1 METIP
6 SHRMINL
13 GFTHQEFEPGVH
25 ICQIISND
33 EEREDALLQYVLSGL
48 QTEERVACFSEKV
61 EEKAISQFL
70 ELYGINYAKLKEEGA
85 ISLAKPEEVYFEQD
99 RFDPERMLTLLT
111 HFHDES
117 KKLNYSAAREIGEMT
132 PKVQAVEGGSRLL
145 EYESKVSM
153 LLKTHPITAVC
164 QYDARAFDGA
174 MIMDILK
181 VHPFMIVRGSVVHNP
196 FYVHPE
202 DYLSKTA

>member
-1 METIP
+1 METMP
-6 SHRMINL
+6 SHRKINL

-48 QTEERVACFSEKV
+48 QTEERIACFSEKV

-85 ISLAKPEEVYFEQD
+85 ISLAKPEEIYFEHD

-111 HFHDES
+111 YFHDES
-117 KKLNYSAAREIGEMT
+117 KKLNYSAARVIGEMT
-132 PKVQAVEGGSRLL
+132 PKVQDVEGGSRLL

-164 QYDARAFDGA
+164 QYDARAFDGG